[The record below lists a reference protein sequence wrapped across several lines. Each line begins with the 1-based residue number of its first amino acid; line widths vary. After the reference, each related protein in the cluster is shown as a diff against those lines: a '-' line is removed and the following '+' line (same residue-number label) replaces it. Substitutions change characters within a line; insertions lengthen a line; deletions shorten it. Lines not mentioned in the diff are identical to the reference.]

1 MHQKPF
7 VILLAGGEN
16 SRFFPLNTGTHKGGR
31 SIAGTSLIN
40 RCVNDLFA
48 HNFTTIRVVVS
59 EKDYGGKGLSDTL
72 EKDVEFVLQP
82 EPRGQADAIILA
94 TADLEGD
101 VIVASP
107 YYLNAGAIAQQLLE
121 KQEATQAECVVL
133 ASETTEPTLYGM
145 LQLEEDTLT
154 GIVEKSE
161 EHTTSTTK
169 ANSFYYFNRSFLQQL
184 ATTQVSQ
191 YSLEQSLHQFAQEHS
206 VKIVRTEEQWPSL
219 KFAWQLL
226 EFTEIVLSQQT
237 SQRHPSAQIAA
248 NTVIDETKGAVVIA
262 EGAIIKDFVTISG
275 PAYIGKNVLIGEYSF
290 IRGSSIE
297 AECQVGANTEIVRSL
312 LLPEV
317 TIHAGYCADSILGDK
332 STVGAGLITANL
344 RLDGTQ
350 VHAMVSEKK
359 RATNKRKMGVIT
371 GENVRLGVRV
381 TTMPGTLIGANSTI
395 YPGLLLSHSIENDSI
410 KKV

>member
-31 SIAGTSLIN
+31 SIAGMSLIN
-40 RCVNDLFA
+40 RCVADLYA
-48 HNFTTIRVVVS
+48 HNFTNIRVVVS
-59 EKDYGGKGLSDTL
+59 EKDYGGNGLSGSL
-72 EKDVEFVLQP
+72 EKPVEFVLQP

-101 VIVASP
+101 CIVASP

-121 KQEATQAECVVL
+121 KQESTQAECVVL
-133 ASETTEPTLYGM
+133 ASETTEPALYGM
-145 LQLEEDTLT
+145 LQLQEDTLT

-161 EHTTSTTK
+161 EQTNSNTK

-184 ATTQVSQ
+184 AATEISQ
-191 YSLEQSLHQFAQEHS
+191 YSLEQHLHQFAQGHN
-206 VKIVRTEEQWPSL
+206 VKIVRTEKHWPSL

-226 EFTEIVLSQQT
+226 EFTDIILSQQT
-237 SQRHPSAQIAA
+237 SKRDPSAMIAA
-248 NTVIDETKGAVVIA
+248 TAIFDETKGAVVIA
-262 EGAIIKDFVTISG
+262 EGAVIKDFVTISG

-297 AECQVGANTEIVRSL
+297 GDCKVGANTEIVRSL

-317 TIHAGYCADSILGDK
+317 TIHSGYCADSILGEK
-332 STVGAGLITANL
+332 TTIGAGLITANL

-350 VHAMVSEKK
+350 VHAMVAEKK
-359 RATNKRKMGVIT
+359 RATNKRKMGIIT
-371 GENVRLGVRV
+371 GENVHLGVRV

-395 YPGLLLSHSIENDSI
+395 YPGLIVSHSIENDSI

>member
-40 RCVNDLFA
+40 RCVNDLYA
-48 HNFTTIRVVVS
+48 HNFTNIRVVVS
-59 EKDYGGKGLSDTL
+59 EIDYGGKGLSDSL

-82 EPRGQADAIILA
+82 EPRGQADAILLG
-94 TADLEGD
+94 TADLDGD
-101 VIVASP
+101 CIVASP
-107 YYLNAGAIAQQLLE
+107 YYLNAGSIAQQILE
-121 KQEATQAECVVL
+121 KQEKTQAECVVL
-133 ASETTEPTLYGM
+133 ASETSEPALYGM
-145 LQLEEDTLT
+145 LQFNEDTLT
-154 GIVEKSE
+154 GIIEKSE
-161 EHTTSTTK
+161 EQTTSTTK
-169 ANSFYYFNRSFLQQL
+169 ANSFYYFNRSFLQKL
-184 ATTQVSQ
+184 ATAEVSQ
-191 YSLEQSLHQFAQEHS
+191 YSLEQSLHQFAQEHV
-206 VKIVRTEEQWPSL
+206 VKIVKTEERWPSL

-226 EFTEIVLSQQT
+226 EFTELILSQQT
-237 SQRHPSAQIAA
+237 SKRHPSAKIAA
-248 NTVIDETKGAVVIA
+248 NAIIDETKGAVVIE
-262 EGAIIKDFVTISG
+262 EGADIRDFVTISG

-290 IRGSSIE
+290 IRGSAIE
-297 AECQVGANTEIVRSL
+297 ADCRVGANTEIVRSL
-312 LLPEV
+312 LLPEA

-332 STVGAGLITANL
+332 TTVGAGLITANL

-359 RATNKRKMGVIT
+359 RDTNKRKMGIIT
-371 GENVRLGVRV
+371 GENVHLGVRV

-395 YPGLLLSHSIENDSI
+395 YPGLLISHTIENDSI